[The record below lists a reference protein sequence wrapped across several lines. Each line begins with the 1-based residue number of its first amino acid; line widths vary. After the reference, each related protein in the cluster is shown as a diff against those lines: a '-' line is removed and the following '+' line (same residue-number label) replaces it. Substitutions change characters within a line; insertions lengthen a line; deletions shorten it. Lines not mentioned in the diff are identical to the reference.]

1 MSFKKVV
8 YVDKNTPIM
17 AENLN
22 AIQDELLEHAEKL
35 DGFEASSDNP
45 MPLNE
50 NGVASPGRSKKYSR
64 GDHIHPMPSMSLG
77 IDPNDGLLYFYVNGN
92 RTGNGIVIGGSV
104 TIHHITYD
112 LFHVISSNNF
122 VSAQDGASYNTTL
135 TPDSGWGNVSVTVTM
150 DGHAVPNAYDA
161 ETGNVTVNSVSGDLV
176 IEAIATRLPI
186 DLLDVR
192 WADHAITVGQDTN
205 AYNAWS
211 PHNMQYDDV
220 HDKWLML
227 QSHANRHLDHTSS
240 NWTLTVFNPYDPD
253 DFTDVPLPRVFNG
266 MGNLLVEN
274 GVWWLM
280 CRWTTDVYR
289 SADAGQTWE
298 HFTADTELPRLFGVY
313 KVGNKYFAGNDSNSE
328 ITYFVSD
335 DLISWE
341 TRSFDSTLG
350 YSILCETTFCEFQGR
365 YWAFNRTNDAE
376 LGHPVILVSDDQG
389 ETWQLFSDQMLHGY
403 RSTVSCLPFQNYI
416 IVADIDRDGGYLY
429 YSRFD
434 GETVTQL
441 NEWRVPES
449 GLSQINDFHNVNLAT
464 NYQDT
469 VVIEFMLGL
478 PCYRDTSLYFDNK
491 ACDNVLLLGST
502 KSMPSLHFEYMQQSA
517 FVSWMNQNAVTGL
530 RDGTTYRWRFASNKL
545 YLQQQVEGVWTDITD
560 SDFVD
565 EIELPLNS
573 MEISKPLAQS
583 MFKSGA
589 NAIKPWNTNLVSPNV
604 AYGNGYLRLMAMV
617 YIGRHRYACVI
628 TRQTDLQVLFREDY
642 DWTMTG
648 LGETDTVNAVVGQD
662 WQSELGLR
670 KVINVSRNK
679 TGAVSVPVGASGNQ
693 FALMTYVSPNDET

>member
-1 MSFKKVV
+1 MSVLKV
-8 YVDKNTPIM
+8 KNPTTG
-17 AENLN
+17 EWEE
-22 AIQDELLEHAEKL
+22 IQSIQ
-35 DGFEASSDNP
+35 GP
-45 MPLNE
+45 
-50 NGVASPGRSKKYSR
+50 PGQMS
-64 GDHIHPMPSMSLG
+64 GTLSLG
-77 IDPNDGLLYFYVNGN
+77 IDQTDGLAYVYYNGV
-92 RTGNGIVIGGSV
+92 RQGTGIAVGGGSTTV
-104 TIHHITYD
+104 HRVAYD
-112 LFHVISSNNF
+112 LYHISSSN
-122 VSAQDGASYNTTL
+122 SLATIQDGLTYKTTL
-135 TPDSGWGNVSVTVTM
+135 TFDKGWGNASVYVTM
-150 DGHAVPNAYDA
+150 GGVEVPNAYDTA
-161 ETGNVTVNSVSGDLV
+161 TGNITVADVSDDLV
-176 IEAIATRLPI
+176 ITATASLLPI
-186 DLLDVR
+186 DLLDVS

-227 QSHANRHLDHTSS
+227 QSHANQHLNHTAS

-253 DFTDVPLPRVFNG
+253 DFTNVPLPRVFNG

-280 CRWTTDVYR
+280 CRWTTDVYK
-289 SADAGQTWE
+289 STDAGQTWE
-298 HFTADTELPRLFGVY
+298 HFTANTELPRLFGVY
-313 KVGNKYFAGNDSNSE
+313 KVGDKYFAGNDSNSE
-328 ITYFVSD
+328 TTYFVSD
-335 DLISWE
+335 DLINWE
-341 TRSFDSTLG
+341 TRSFDSALG

-416 IVADIDRDGGYLY
+416 VIADIDRDGGYLY
-429 YSRFD
+429 YSKFD

-441 NEWRVPES
+441 NAWRVPES
-449 GLSQINDFHNVNLAT
+449 GISEINDFHNVNLAT

-478 PCYRDTSLYFDNK
+478 PCYRDTSLYLDNK

-502 KSMPSLHFEYMQQSA
+502 KSMPSLQFEFMQQSA
-517 FVSWMNQNAVTGL
+517 FVSWMNENAVTGL
-530 RDGTTYRWRFASNKL
+530 RDGTEYRWRFASNML
-545 YLQQQVEGVWTDITD
+545 YLQKQVEGVWTDITD
-560 SDFVD
+560 SGFVD

-589 NAIKPWNTNLVSPNV
+589 NAIKPWNTDKV
-604 AYGNGYLRLMAMV
+604 APSISFGNNYMRLMAMLN
-617 YIGRHRYACVI
+617 IGRHRYACVM

-670 KVINVSRNK
+670 KVINVSRAK
-679 TGAVSVPVGASGNQ
+679 TGAVSVKVGASGNQ
-693 FALMTYVSPNDET
+693 FALMTYIPAEVE